1 MADEEAEARF
11 SPFDVYRREIRI
23 VGSMAVLRSF
33 ERAAELFAEG
43 VLKPDVMIS
52 DRLPLAEYPAAL
64 EQFRAG
70 VGRKMQ
76 VQP

>member
-1 MADEEAEARF
+1 MARC
-11 SPFDVYRREIRI
+11 SPFDIYRREIRI

-43 VLKPDVMIS
+43 VLRPDVMIS
-52 DRLPLAEYPAAL
+52 DRLPLEQYPAAL

-70 VGRKMQ
+70 VGRKIQ